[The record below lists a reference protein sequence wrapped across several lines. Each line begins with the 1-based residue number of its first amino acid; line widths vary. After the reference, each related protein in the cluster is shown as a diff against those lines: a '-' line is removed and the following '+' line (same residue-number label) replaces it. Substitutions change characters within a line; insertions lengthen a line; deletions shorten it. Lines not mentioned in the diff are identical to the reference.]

1 MQVFSGFLVSMEG
14 GSIRWKMM
22 NRISEHIKTVLL
34 VVLVTLTMTFGAMSW
49 RNSKALETARA
60 DVVELTGKA
69 KTLERDIKDIRTQ
82 QAQFAKNLSLYN
94 KKQQDLSKKQESL
107 KEELRNVSTE
117 SKAYLDTPIPSD
129 VGRVLDSIFD

>member
-1 MQVFSGFLVSMEG
+1 
-14 GSIRWKMM
+14 M

-34 VVLVTLTMTFGAMSW
+34 VVLVTLTLTFGAMSW

-69 KTLERDIKDIRTQ
+69 NTLEREIKDIRTQ